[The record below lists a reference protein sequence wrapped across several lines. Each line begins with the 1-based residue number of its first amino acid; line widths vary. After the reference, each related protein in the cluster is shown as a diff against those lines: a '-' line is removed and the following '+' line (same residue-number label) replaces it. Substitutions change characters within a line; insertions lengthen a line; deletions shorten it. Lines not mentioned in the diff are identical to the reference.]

1 MKSTRLTKK
10 AKHAILTE
18 VLESLNK
25 RPTSGPFICNL
36 IWDAIECSSLYLDFP
51 VHKKHI
57 VTSRMMAWFKTKKP
71 SEIQYE
77 DFFNHYSFVS
87 EYAWWDNKE
96 YTQRKKF
103 VSVLLKELES

>member
-1 MKSTRLTKK
+1 
-10 AKHAILTE
+10 
-18 VLESLNK
+18 
-25 RPTSGPFICNL
+25 
-36 IWDAIECSSLYLDFP
+36 
-51 VHKKHI
+51 
-57 VTSRMMAWFKTKKP
+57 MMAWFKTKKP

-77 DFFNHYSFVS
+77 DFFNHYSFIS